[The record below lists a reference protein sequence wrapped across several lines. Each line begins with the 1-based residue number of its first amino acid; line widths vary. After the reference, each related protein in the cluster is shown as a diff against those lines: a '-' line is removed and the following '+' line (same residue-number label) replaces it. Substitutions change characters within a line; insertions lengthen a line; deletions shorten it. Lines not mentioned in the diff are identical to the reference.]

1 MIAMKI
7 TAIKQQ
13 VKNLERVS
21 IFVDGKYSFSLS
33 LDELVIHKI
42 KNNGELT
49 DADVKR
55 LKKISTDGKLKA
67 KALEWVL
74 NRPHSVREFND
85 YLRRKKAEP
94 DLIEK
99 WAEEFTGKKYLN
111 DHAYGLWLYELRA
124 RAGKSNRAIKSE
136 LFKKGIA
143 RDIVELVFEESDDD
157 EAERIKMLIEKKR
170 KLSRYKNNTQ
180 KLGQYLTSQG
190 FNYGLV
196 RESLKIDWP
205 D

>member
-1 MIAMKI
+1 MKI

-13 VKNLERVS
+13 IKNLERVS

-33 LDELVIHKI
+33 LDELVTHKI
-42 KNNGELT
+42 KNNDELAE
-49 DADVKR
+49 ADVKR

-67 KALEWVL
+67 RALEWVL
-74 NRPHSVREFND
+74 NRPHSTREFKD

-99 WAEEFTGKKYLN
+99 WIEEFTGKKYLN

-143 RDIVELVFEESDDD
+143 REITEMIFEENTDD
-157 EAERIKMLIEKKR
+157 EAERVKMLIAKKR
-170 KLSRYKNNTQ
+170 KLSRYKNNPE

-190 FNYGLV
+190 FSYGLV
-196 RESLKIDWP
+196 KDSLKIDQS

>member
-1 MIAMKI
+1 MKI

-13 VKNLERVS
+13 IKNLERVS

-33 LDELVIHKI
+33 LDELVTHKI
-42 KNNGELT
+42 KNNDELT

-67 KALEWVL
+67 RALEWVL
-74 NRPHSVREFND
+74 NRPHSTREFND
-85 YLRRKKAEP
+85 YLRRKKAGP

-99 WAEEFTGKKYLN
+99 LAQEFTSKKYLN
-111 DHAYGLWLYELRA
+111 DLGFAQWLYELRV

-143 RDIVELVFEESDDD
+143 RDIVGVVFEENVDD
-157 EAERIKMLIEKKR
+157 EAERVKMLIAKKR
-170 KLSRYKNNTQ
+170 KLSRYKDNPE
-180 KLGQYLTSQG
+180 KLKQYLVQRG
-190 FNYGLV
+190 FSY
-196 RESLKIDWP
+196 SLINEILN
-205 D
+205 